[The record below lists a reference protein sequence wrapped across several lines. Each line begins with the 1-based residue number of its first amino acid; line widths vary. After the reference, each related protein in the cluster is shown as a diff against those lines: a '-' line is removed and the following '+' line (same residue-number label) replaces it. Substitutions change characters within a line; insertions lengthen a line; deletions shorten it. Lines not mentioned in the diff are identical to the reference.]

1 MGCVGSKGAAKD
13 SNKKPDSEKK
23 EGSPKK
29 EAEHKKEESP
39 KKEAEHKHDEHQ
51 EHKHDEH
58 HEHKHD
64 EHHEHHEHKHDEH
77 HEHKSSSSS
86 SDKKSVHSDEWAVWQ
101 FNAEAV
107 ISETRSNEGPINF
120 FFGWAKLIQIRTNWP
135 GLTSLVS
142 CNTRLSDKQLN
153 YSFKVKLRLNKI
165 KYILI
170 TNQLL
175 H

>member
-1 MGCVGSKGAAKD
+1 
-13 SNKKPDSEKK
+13 
-23 EGSPKK
+23 
-29 EAEHKKEESP
+29 
-39 KKEAEHKHDEHQ
+39 
-51 EHKHDEH
+51 
-58 HEHKHD
+58 
-64 EHHEHHEHKHDEH
+64 
-77 HEHKSSSSS
+77 
-86 SDKKSVHSDEWAVWQ
+86 
-101 FNAEAV
+101 V

-120 FFGWAKLIQIRTNWP
+120 FFGWAKLIQIRTSWP

-170 TNQLL
+170 TNQLI